1 MQTIP
6 MSCTRCEF
14 TVLLNKSVPAFKDGT
29 PEKLQRV
36 PVRPEAK
43 EWLLGTYSEEYC
55 VRCHKTEYSANSEQ
69 KIAEEYCDSSNFLKL
84 GDKCP
89 KCSEGVIFNS
99 NQFTIK
105 Y

>member
-14 TVLLNKSVPAFKDGT
+14 LVLLDKSVPSFKPDT
-29 PEKLQRV
+29 PEQLKRV
-36 PVRPEAK
+36 PVRSEAK

-55 VRCHKTEYSANSEQ
+55 TKCHKTEYTANSEQ
-69 KIAEEYCDSSNFLKL
+69 KMAEEYCDSSNFLKL

-89 KCSEGVIFNS
+89 KCHEGTMFNS
-99 NQFTIK
+99 AQFTIK